1 MALTYSEMYDLAVEE
16 SELRNRTA
24 IAISDIVDDIFSEA
38 DSTAY
43 HSQRVMWSQHATRR
57 LPQIRDQIMW
67 GLVAHSLIDTHGTSI
82 SDSDL
87 KTAVSSL
94 VNIYATAYY
103 EDLINQAE
111 GSPYFSMAF
120 FSSPSAGDLADMEI
134 MVPKKTTITKLKVSV
149 YGSAGDYCNIK
160 VFKRPLSSG
169 SIQNDANSVLIADTY
184 AMNGDANLVGDE
196 TSTFIGKEY
205 QFTNGFSETAITEGE
220 IFYAEADA
228 VSGTVDKCVVMVIT
242 K

>member
-1 MALTYSEMYDLAVEE
+1 MTYLEMYNLAVEN
-16 SELRNRTA
+16 SEFKNRTA
-24 IAISDIVDDIFSEA
+24 IAIVDILDDIFNEA
-38 DSTAY
+38 PSTAY
-43 HSQRVMWSQHATRR
+43 HEQRVMWSQHASNR
-57 LPQIRDQIMW
+57 LMRVRDEMLW
-67 GLVAHSLIDTHGTSI
+67 SVVTHWLVNQEGVSI

-87 KTAVSSL
+87 KSVISSI
-94 VNIYATAYY
+94 VNLYATAYY